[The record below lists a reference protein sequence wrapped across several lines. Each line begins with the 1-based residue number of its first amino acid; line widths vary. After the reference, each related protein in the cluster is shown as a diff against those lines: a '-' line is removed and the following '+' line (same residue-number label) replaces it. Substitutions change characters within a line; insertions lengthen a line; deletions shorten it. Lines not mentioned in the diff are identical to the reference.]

1 MSSKEGQTV
10 IEFRDVVRTYG
21 EGEAL
26 QYAVNHI
33 NFTIDKGEFVVILG
47 QSGAGKS
54 TVLNMLGGMDQP
66 TEGEVIIDGATISNM
81 RDKQLSDYRAEKI
94 GFIFQFYNLIPTLT
108 AYENV
113 ALTKSIVKNA
123 ASADEMLAAVGLA
136 DHKDKFPSQ
145 LSGGEQQ
152 RVSIAR
158 ALAKKP
164 QIILGDE
171 PTGALDSETGVI
183 VLELLQKLGKEHGN
197 TVVIVT
203 HNADIAKCAD
213 KVIRMKNGKI
223 SEIVINENSLPVRAV
238 SYTHLDVYKRQL
250 FLQIVYGRTQ
260 SAFSEDGLAIGA
272 GLEDLGKGLRS
283 QVGTMYGTLAK
294 GPRYLEMAEGYV
306 TGIALDEHDEI
317 IGYQFVSLGK
327 MTDFIKSGDTPTE
340 AWEKAK
346 GQYGRVADAAKIIDP
361 RKE

>member
-81 RDKQLSDYRAEKI
+81 KDKQLSDYRAEMI

-113 ALTKSIVKNA
+113 ALTKSIVKNV

-183 VLELLQKLGKEHGN
+183 VLELLQKLGKKHGN

-223 SEIVINENSLPVRAV
+223 SEIVINENPLPVREV
-238 SYTHLDVYKRQL
+238 
-250 FLQIVYGRTQ
+250 
-260 SAFSEDGLAIGA
+260 E
-272 GLEDLGKGLRS
+272 
-283 QVGTMYGTLAK
+283 
-294 GPRYLEMAEGYV
+294 
-306 TGIALDEHDEI
+306 
-317 IGYQFVSLGK
+317 
-327 MTDFIKSGDTPTE
+327 
-340 AWEKAK
+340 W
-346 GQYGRVADAAKIIDP
+346 
-361 RKE
+361 